1 MINPLLKVKM
11 MKSKVLVVAMAAVA
25 ALLAFST
32 AAEAAAAPVTGTV
45 KWVAPATDVN
55 GNPPNVT
62 GYNIYAATAASATGC
77 SASLSFTKVGSTA
90 GGVTTFTETG
100 VVPGST
106 VCVTVTAVNSAGEST
121 YANIFPFTTVA
132 PPPAQGVSNPPTNV
146 TLTLIV
152 TPGS

>member
-1 MINPLLKVKM
+1 
-11 MKSKVLVVAMAAVA
+11 MKSKVLVVAVAAVA
-25 ALLAFST
+25 ALLAFSS
-32 AAEAAAAPVTGTV
+32 AEAATAPVTGTV
-45 KWVAPATDVN
+45 LWVAPATDVN

-62 GYNIYAATAASATGC
+62 SYNIYAAVAASATGC

-121 YANIFPFTTVA
+121 FANIYPFTTVA

-146 TLTLIV
+146 MLTLIV